1 MPLEDGFKHVDK
13 ALKAS
18 GFNLSVAVAA
28 LLADAAMERAKTTV
42 FGKDECGTGYLPG
55 HVETEA
61 WHISLMLAEY
71 LAWLL
76 GEKVKDGHCK
86 NHKPCDTMRAE
97 HKRMLAAFRAAL
109 DCVVSEIGQLEK
121 HL

>member
-1 MPLEDGFKHVDK
+1 MPLEDGFTYVDK
-13 ALKAS
+13 ALKANS
-18 GFNLSVAVAA
+18 FNLPLAVAA
-28 LLADAAMERAKTTV
+28 LLADAAKERAKTTV

-55 HVETEA
+55 YVETEA

-76 GEKVKDGHCK
+76 GQKVKDGHCN

-97 HKRMLAAFRAAL
+97 HKRMLAVFKTAL
-109 DCVVSEIGQLEK
+109 AGLVTEIGELQKDL
-121 HL
+121 

>member
-1 MPLEDGFKHVDK
+1 MPLEDGFQYVDK

-18 GFNLSVAVAA
+18 GFNLAVAVAA
-28 LLADAAMERAKTTV
+28 LLAGPAKERAKTTV

-55 HVETEA
+55 HVETEV

-76 GEKVKDGHCK
+76 GQKVKDGHCN

-97 HKRMLAAFRAAL
+97 HKRMLAAFKAAL
-109 DCVVSEIGQLEK
+109 AGVVAEVG
-121 HL
+121 